1 MDAVNAT
8 FKSIEKG
15 GMHMI
20 DEQMMRLALQ
30 LAKSAAGQTSPN
42 PIVGAVCV
50 QHGQV
55 VGTGAHLQAGTPHAE
70 VHALQMAGERA
81 EGADLYVT
89 LEPCAHEGRTPPCT
103 TRIIESGVKRVIIAT
118 TDPNPA
124 VQGRGIARLKAAGI
138 DVVEQVLQEE
148 ATFLN
153 RAFFH
158 YIKYGIPYV
167 TLKAATTLDGRLA
180 STTGDSQ
187 WISSESSRRDVHLL
201 RHTHD
206 AILVGSET
214 VLTDNPFLTTRLPHG
229 GKNPIRII
237 LDRQLRTPAT
247 ANVVTDGAAET
258 IIFTT
263 ESSEKGAHLSAYSN
277 VSIESIS
284 KERPF
289 LQTVLQRLATRG
301 MMTLFVEGGSRI
313 HSSFID
319 DGLADELILYMAPK
333 MLGNGAT
340 IFEQENMHFIRDSR
354 QLRFLQTTM
363 IGPDV
368 KIHAQFVKEGRISCL
383 QEL

>member
-1 MDAVNAT
+1 
-8 FKSIEKG
+8 
-15 GMHMI
+15 MI

-30 LAKSAAGQTSPN
+30 LAESTVGQTSPN
-42 PIVGAVCV
+42 PMVGAVCV

-55 VGTGAHLQAGTPHAE
+55 VGTGAHLRAGTPHAE

-81 EGADLYVT
+81 KGADLYVT
-89 LEPCAHEGRTPPCT
+89 LEPCAHEGRTSACT
-103 TRIIESGVKRVIIAT
+103 TRIINSGVKRVIIAT

-124 VQGRGIARLKAAGI
+124 VQGRGIAQLKRAGI
-138 DVVEQVLQEE
+138 DVVEHILEQE

-158 YIKYGIPYV
+158 YIRYGLPYV
-167 TLKAATTLDGRLA
+167 TLKAATTLDGRMA

-187 WISSESSRRDVHLL
+187 WISSESSRREVHLL

-214 VLTDNPFLTTRLPHG
+214 VLRDNPFLTTRLPHG

-237 LDRQLRTPAT
+237 LDRQLRTPET
-247 ANVVTDGAAET
+247 AHLVTDGAAET
-258 IIFTT
+258 IIFTR
-263 ESSEKGAHLSAYSN
+263 ENSEKGAYLSAYSN
-277 VSIESIS
+277 VSIESIPTDL
-284 KERPF
+284 PF
-289 LQTVLQRLATRG
+289 LPTVLQRLATRG
-301 MMTLFVEGGSRI
+301 LMTLLVEGGSRI

-319 DGLADELILYMAPK
+319 EELADELILYMAPK
-333 MLGNGAT
+333 ALGNGAA
-340 IFEQENMHFIRDSR
+340 IFEQGNLHFIRESR
-354 QLRFLQTTM
+354 KLRFIQTEL

-368 KIHAQFVKEGRISCL
+368 KIHAQFVKEGRSSCL